1 MTQWLHPSQCKVILA
16 AVKYAMCTE
25 NILLTRI
32 LYSRKCL
39 EDVHYIMMYGRIDWT
54 LEQHRSVGKFIM
66 NFALKISCYKNYKL
80 FVSTC
85 VCLCSHS
92 CESGSGVA
100 KVGHTGAHALPT

>member
-54 LEQHRSVGKFIM
+54 LEQHRSVRKFILKM
-66 NFALKISCYKNYKL
+66 LKFCSKNFLLEIVYYNLSVLVFVYVLTDMSQVPHICKL
-80 FVSTC
+80 
-85 VCLCSHS
+85 L
-92 CESGSGVA
+92 
-100 KVGHTGAHALPT
+100 